1 MLFSLSTLS
10 IGLKHKA
17 TNGLKSP
24 VAIVWQSCN
33 KGKFSSKRYGAWS
46 IQQLAS
52 VKPFVVGALCPKNLA
67 RHCVCRQHAILTDG
81 HNYKQPGDHI
91 WTSNVFSK
99 SVVYSQEYFNR
110 LLFCQ
115 HGQGEKKSQGNQGL
129 KAALK
134 KSFFNWQNSQ
144 DVLDYSSN
152 YLQRFFFPR
161 QLVLGYEI
169 WVQEVVWDCHYKQT
183 FLLAS
188 AKLQ

>member
-10 IGLKHKA
+10 IGLEHKA

-134 KSFFNWQNSQ
+134 KSFLTDKTHRMSLTTAQTTCKDFSSPDNLC
-144 DVLDYSSN
+144 LDMKSEY
-152 YLQRFFFPR
+152 R
-161 QLVLGYEI
+161 
-169 WVQEVVWDCHYKQT
+169 
-183 FLLAS
+183 
-188 AKLQ
+188 KLFGIATISKLFC